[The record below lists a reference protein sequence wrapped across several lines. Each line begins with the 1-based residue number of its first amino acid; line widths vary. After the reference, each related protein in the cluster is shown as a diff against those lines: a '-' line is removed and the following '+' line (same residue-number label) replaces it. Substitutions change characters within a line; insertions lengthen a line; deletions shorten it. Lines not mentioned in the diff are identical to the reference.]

1 MQINFYI
8 WNFKINIFKKHI
20 DNAKSLYLK
29 NSKISYRPSCTRY
42 RAKERSQNLY
52 SLLEFRLKD
61 AAI

>member
-1 MQINFYI
+1 MKQNHL
-8 WNFKINIFKKHI
+8 NNLKK
-20 DNAKSLYLK
+20 KS
-29 NSKISYRPSCTRY
+29 NSKNIYRPSCTRY